1 MTASTPIQPSLG
13 TRTGR
18 LITRDGLQ
26 FRDLNGDGELNPYED
41 WRRSPEERAVD
52 LVRRMTPEEKAGLM
66 IIGSHHPGYSSF
78 LPHAE

>member
-18 LITRDGLQ
+18 LITQDGLQ

-52 LVRRMTPEEKAGLM
+52 LVRRMTP
-66 IIGSHHPGYSSF
+66 
-78 LPHAE
+78 